1 LLQFIVHL
9 DCEENV
15 YGEIRDFVNL
25 VNSGPVP
32 VMVFKMFFIWD
43 PKWDPKWDQNSCLF
57 DSKLKHL

>member
-15 YGEIRDFVNL
+15 YGEIRDLVNL

-43 PKWDPKWDQNSCLF
+43 TKWDQNSCLF